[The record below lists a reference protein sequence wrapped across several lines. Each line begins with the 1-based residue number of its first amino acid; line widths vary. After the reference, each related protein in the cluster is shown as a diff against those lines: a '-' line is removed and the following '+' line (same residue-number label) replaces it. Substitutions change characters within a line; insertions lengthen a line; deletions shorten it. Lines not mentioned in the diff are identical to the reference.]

1 MKADITINRQI
12 TINTGNYSAVRP
24 SVSVTLKDVDANK
37 MGDSYKQL
45 ETIVDGLFALEMAT
59 LLKDQDE
66 LNGVPLN
73 LKRTIESI
81 ESHRDQIFESL
92 EEDIFKV

>member
-1 MKADITINRQI
+1 MKADVTISRQI
-12 TINTGNYSAVRP
+12 TINTGNYSAIRP
-24 SVSVTLKDVDANK
+24 SVSVTLKDVDADK
-37 MGDSYKQL
+37 MNDNYKQL

-59 LLKDQDE
+59 LLKDQDD

-73 LKRTIESI
+73 LRKVIESI
-81 ESHRDQIFESL
+81 ESHREKIFESL

>member
-1 MKADITINRQI
+1 MKADVTINRQI
-12 TINTGNYSAVRP
+12 TINTGNFSAVRP

-37 MGDSYKQL
+37 MSDNYKRL

-59 LLKDQDE
+59 LLKDQDD
-66 LNGVPLN
+66 LNGIPIN
-73 LKRTIESI
+73 LKKIIDSI
-81 ESHRDQIFESL
+81 EEHRDQIFESL